1 MAPTNPPATADD
13 PVSATTAI
21 GLIYSIPTTDG
32 VYIYTDTGV
41 VPQAPGFTATAAKA
55 AIAANTDV
63 GKACVANSTTL
74 AAIVADA
81 TSIATLRANATIIAA
96 VQADNHVF
104 PTTLSHKVQ
113 VKVGGAT
120 IRNTAD
126 LDIETNIVVRLAAAT
141 VLYINAKAYVTD
153 TGLLYKILDGTYA
166 NDYVDREEI
175 EFAPLEVRF

>member
-1 MAPTNPPATADD
+1 MSLTNPPVTADD
-13 PVSATTAI
+13 VATATAAI
-21 GLIYSIPTTDG
+21 AALYTLLGTDG
-32 VYIYTDTGV
+32 YYIYTDSGNA
-41 VPQAPGFTATAAKA
+41 PQAPGLTVTATKA
-55 AIAANTDV
+55 AIAANVDV
-63 GKACVANSTTL
+63 GKACIANSTTL

-96 VQADNHVF
+96 LRADNHVF
-104 PTTLSHKVQ
+104 PTVLSHKVQ
-113 VKVGGAT
+113 VKAGGAT

-126 LDIETNIVVRLAAAT
+126 LDIETNIVARIAAET

-175 EFAPLEVRF
+175 EVAPLELRI